1 MNNKSSWTPADRA
14 NFTRTWNSYMAGS
27 HKKEFAGKILKQYFN
42 GRNRW
47 NRQNEEQFLN
57 LYSKY
62 PYSNA
67 NAKKWLSSRVRQV
80 ANSRN
85 PNLFEL
91 YRKLIALNR
100 KKNRNDILYNTQKH
114 MDNMIRG
121 KIPLNKNAYK
131 KSYIKYHNHYGNKAE
146 YYNKEYNKI
155 VVKHSQKVM
164 NNILNRKVPLN
175 RGFVFGKA
183 LNNYVSHGGR
193 NIEKYQGLHNTLKTK
208 NKPFRNNSNFE
219 KFTNKLANV
228 VKGNRNLNME
238 VNSNMK
244 EVALFYRH
252 PNRTESFVRFTP
264 YNNKKGVYINFGRTS
279 ETVRGQGIGTK
290 LRAYGANAARLAR
303 VPLYQ
308 YGVNLEHLLAPGE
321 VPVSTRI
328 MRGPRVRAVPIRKI
342 LGEKKMYAS
351 AVLPRRNTLRSAK
364 K

>member
-1 MNNKSSWTPADRA
+1 
-14 NFTRTWNSYMAGS
+14 MAGS

-100 KKNRNDILYNTQKH
+100 KKNRNDILYNAQKL
-114 MDNMIRG
+114 MDNMING
-121 KIPLNKNAYK
+121 KIPLNKNTYR
-131 KSYIKYHNHYGNKAE
+131 KSYLKYHNHYGNRAE

-155 VVKHSQKVM
+155 VVKHTEKVM

-175 RGFVFGKA
+175 RGVFEQA
-183 LNNYVSHGGR
+183 FNNYKFHGGQ
-193 NIEKYQGLHNTLKTK
+193 NIQKYQGLYNSLKTK
-208 NKPFRNNSNFE
+208 NKSLKNNTNFE

-238 VNSNMK
+238 INENFK
-244 EVALFYRH
+244 EVGLFYRH
-252 PNRTESFVRFTP
+252 PNRTESYVRFTP

-290 LRAYGANAARLAR
+290 LRAYGANAARLAG

-308 YGVNLEHLLAPGE
+308 YGKNVENLLPVGE

-328 MRGPRVRAVPIRKI
+328 MRGPRVRAVPIKKI
-342 LGEKKMYAS
+342 YGEKKKYAS
-351 AVLPRRNTLRSAK
+351 AVLPRRNTLRSARK
-364 K
+364 SRLV